1 LSEEES
7 FTKMKKENSIKRRKF
22 SKIAFV
28 GATILFGVTTLEQ
41 RLFSATSIVYAEE
54 ATSTNLNWYF
64 DANGTSRI
72 TTIKFDGN
80 KVIGNSTSGG
90 YSQYYL
96 QLKVSVTGSNGG
108 IRWTQTLK
116 NQTEFEMGELQENDT
131 ITITP
136 VVMDE
141 STVTYDITGQSI
153 PGLFTNDLNLKNG
166 NLTLKFRNEMV
177 TRAEG
182 TGNAQVTYNVNAMTP
197 DDPTSNPEYTVV
209 IPTEYKLS
217 DTQKLAAGTI
227 ALKDAKDVSK
237 DYAGDQAVKVSVTS
251 AKSFKFDNGGEYK
264 LVDGVKANI
273 PTEITLNKT
282 TTSSVVNAQL
292 TKEGSKTASA
302 DMLIFNYT
310 VQ

>member
-1 LSEEES
+1 
-7 FTKMKKENSIKRRKF
+7 MRK
-22 SKIAFV
+22 IV
-28 GATILFGVTTLEQ
+28 VLGAITAIGISTVYTVLETIPMLGEK
-41 RLFSATSIVYAEE
+41 IVYADDNVVLAKEKTLDIWFNSMDQIYLNE
-54 ATSTNLNWYF
+54 AGLLKFYGSSTRILNSIDSIRVKKNGAITNLVDNNKLLEF
-64 DANGTSRI
+64 DSP
-72 TTIKFDGN
+72 
-80 KVIGNSTSGG
+80 
-90 YSQYYL
+90 L
-96 QLKVSVTGSNGG
+96 VTGDQFEISIKEGVSDVYNMNRPDNNNRTDLVSGKTYVFTVKNDGIMSIEETHLINGQG
-108 IRWTQTLK
+108 QT
-116 NQTEFEMGELQENDT
+116 
-131 ITITP
+131 
-136 VVMDE
+136 
-141 STVTYDITGQSI
+141 
-153 PGLFTNDLNLKNG
+153 
-166 NLTLKFRNEMV
+166 
-177 TRAEG
+177 
-182 TGNAQVTYNVNAMTP
+182 QVTYNVNAMAP

-302 DMLIFNYT
+302 DMLTFSYT
-310 VQ
+310 VAP